1 MNWRDYA
8 RDQAGLAACLVCVT
22 FFVAAMTALDN
33 TLHMDSGNVVYMIGV
48 CLFLFL
54 LYWLCDFAVRRRHL
68 RRLQEVLADEE
79 GLADAVMP
87 PLPRPANREQAL
99 YHELLQRIFAGQ
111 ERRYRRLHQ
120 ERQQQGEFLA
130 TWVHDTKMP
139 IAVSRLLLEG
149 AADKAPEELLS
160 SLEEELDRIE
170 AGVERVLYSA
180 KMESFAKDYLIQEV
194 CLEQV
199 LKEAVKRHSRT
210 FIAKR
215 IRLDLRELPGL
226 VLSDRKWLS
235 FILDQ
240 ILSNALKYTTVGGC
254 IRVFSEGKGRHW
266 RLFLE
271 DNGIGIPAE
280 DVPRIFDR
288 GFTGRNGREFQH
300 ATGMGLYLAAQLA
313 DKLGHRLEVE
323 SKEGEYTRLIIDFS
337 W

>member
-1 MNWRDYA
+1 MNWQDYV
-8 RDQAGLAACLVCVT
+8 RDQAGLFFCVLCVAL
-22 FFVAAMTALDN
+22 FVGAMAELDN
-33 TLHMDSGNVVYMIGV
+33 TLHMDTQNLLYMISV
-48 CLFLFL
+48 CLFFFL
-54 LYWLCDFAVRRRHL
+54 LYWLRDFAVRRRHL

-79 GLADAVMP
+79 VLADAVMP

-99 YHELLQRIFAGQ
+99 YQELLQRIFAAQ

-120 ERQQQGEFLA
+120 ERQKQGEFLA

-149 AADKAPEELLS
+149 ATDKAPEELLS

-180 KMESFAKDYLIQEV
+180 KLESFAKDYLIQEV
-194 CLEQV
+194 WLEQV
-199 LKEAVKRHSRT
+199 VKEAVKRHSRT

-215 IRLDLRELPGL
+215 IRLDLRELPGW
-226 VLSDRKWLS
+226 VLSDRKWLG

-240 ILSNALKYTTVGGC
+240 ILSNALKYTPLGGC
-254 IRVFSEGKGRHW
+254 IRISSKGIGRHW
-266 RLFLE
+266 SLVLE

>member
-8 RDQAGLAACLVCVT
+8 RDQAGLAACLVCVI
-22 FFVAAMTALDN
+22 FFVAAMTELDN
-33 TLHMDSGNVVYMIGV
+33 TLHMEPGNLWYMVGV
-48 CLFLFL
+48 CVLFFLF
-54 LYWLCDFAVRRRHL
+54 YWLCDFAVRRRFL
-68 RRLQEVLADEE
+68 CRLQETLANEE
-79 GLADAVMP
+79 LLADALMP
-87 PLPRPANREQAL
+87 PLPRPANREQVL
-99 YHELLQRIFAGQ
+99 YHELLQRIFAAQ

-130 TWVHDTKMP
+130 AWVHDTKMP

-149 AADKAPEELLS
+149 AADTAPEELLS

-170 AGVERVLYSA
+170 AGVERVLYAA
-180 KMESFAKDYLIQEV
+180 KLESFAKDYLIQEV
-194 CLEQV
+194 WLEQAV
-199 LKEAVKRHSRT
+199 KEAVKRQSRT

-215 IRLDLRELPGL
+215 IRLDLQGLPGV
-226 VLSDRKWLS
+226 VLSDRKWLG

-240 ILSNALKYTTVGGC
+240 ILSNALKYTDVGGC

-313 DKLGHRLEVE
+313 DKLGHRLEAE

>member
-1 MNWRDYA
+1 MNWQDYV
-8 RDQAGLAACLVCVT
+8 RDQAGLFFCVLCVAL
-22 FFVAAMTALDN
+22 FVGAMAELDN
-33 TLHMDSGNVVYMIGV
+33 TLHMDTENLLYMIGV
-48 CLFLFL
+48 CLFFFL
-54 LYWLCDFAVRRRHL
+54 LYWLRDFAVRRRHL

-79 GLADAVMP
+79 VLADAVMP

-99 YHELLQRIFAGQ
+99 YQELLQRIFAAQ

-120 ERQQQGEFLA
+120 ERQKQGEFLA

-149 AADKAPEELLS
+149 ATDKAPEELLS

-180 KMESFAKDYLIQEV
+180 KLESFAKDYLIQEV
-194 CLEQV
+194 WLEQV
-199 LKEAVKRHSRT
+199 VKEAVKRHSRT

-215 IRLDLRELPGL
+215 IRLDLRELPGW
-226 VLSDRKWLS
+226 VLSDRKWLG

-240 ILSNALKYTTVGGC
+240 ILSNALKYTPLGGC
-254 IRVFSEGKGRHW
+254 IRISSKGVGRHW
-266 RLFLE
+266 RLVLE

-280 DVPRIFDR
+280 DVPRVFDR

>member
-1 MNWRDYA
+1 MNWQDYV
-8 RDQAGLAACLVCVT
+8 RDQAGLFFCVLCVAL
-22 FFVAAMTALDN
+22 FVGTMAELDN
-33 TLHMDSGNVVYMIGV
+33 TLHMDTQNLLYMISV
-48 CLFLFL
+48 CLFFFL
-54 LYWLCDFAVRRRHL
+54 LYWLRDFAVRRRHL

-79 GLADAVMP
+79 VLADAVMP

-99 YHELLQRIFAGQ
+99 YQELLQRIFAAQ

-120 ERQQQGEFLA
+120 ERQKQGEFLA

-149 AADKAPEELLS
+149 ATDKAPEELLS

-180 KMESFAKDYLIQEV
+180 KLESFAKDYLIQEV
-194 CLEQV
+194 WLEQV
-199 LKEAVKRHSRT
+199 VKEAVKRHSRT

-215 IRLDLRELPGL
+215 IRLDLRELPGW
-226 VLSDRKWLS
+226 VLSDRKWLG

-240 ILSNALKYTTVGGC
+240 ILSNALKYTPLGGC
-254 IRVFSEGKGRHW
+254 IRISSKGIGRHW
-266 RLFLE
+266 SLVLE